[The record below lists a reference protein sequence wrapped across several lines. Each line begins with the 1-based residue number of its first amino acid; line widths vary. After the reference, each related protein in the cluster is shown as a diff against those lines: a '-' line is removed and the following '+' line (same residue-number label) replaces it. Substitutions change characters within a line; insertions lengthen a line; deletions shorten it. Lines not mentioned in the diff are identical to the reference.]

1 MGLNSRTRIA
11 VVMGLSL
18 GAAVVCSS
26 GVARAYDPKHE
37 RLARVQRSAPKT
49 LVTPEPAAPAEPTRW
64 YGWQTLTVDGLA
76 TGAFLATVLLVD
88 DMDSRSFGAGASFAA
103 WFVGAPAIHIA
114 HRRVARGFISLG
126 LRVALPLAGAGLAAA
141 TCSGDISCLGPAM
154 VGITAGI
161 AAPSVIDAVW
171 LAYEPINTKPKRTNV
186 DPPIQIGLSLN
197 PNHYGLVIQRA
208 F

>member
-1 MGLNSRTRIA
+1 L
-11 VVMGLSL
+11 LL
-18 GAAVVCSS
+18 AAVVCSN
-26 GVARAYDPKHE
+26 GVARAYDPKQQ
-37 RLARVQRSAPKT
+37 RLDRVRRSAPKT
-49 LVTPEPAAPAEPTRW
+49 LVTAEPDAPAEPTRW

-88 DMDSRSFGAGASFAA
+88 DMDARGFGAGASFAA
-103 WFVGAPAIHIA
+103 WFVGAPAIHMA

-141 TCSGDISCLGPAM
+141 TCSDSGEFACLGPVM
-154 VGITAGI
+154 LGITAGI

-171 LAYEPINTKPKRTNV
+171 LAYEPPKTKPKRANLT
-186 DPPIQIGLSLN
+186 PPIQIGLSLK
-197 PNHYGLVIQRA
+197 PNHYGLIIQRA

>member
-1 MGLNSRTRIA
+1 LLA
-11 VVMGLSL
+11 
-18 GAAVVCSS
+18 AAVVSSS
-26 GVARAYDPKHE
+26 GVARAYDPKQQ
-37 RLARVQRSAPKT
+37 RLDRVQRSAPKA
-49 LVTPEPAAPAEPTRW
+49 LAPAEPATLEEPTRW

-88 DMDSRSFGAGASFAA
+88 DMDARGLGAGASFTA

-126 LRVALPLAGAGLAAA
+126 LRLALPLAGAGLALA
-141 TCSGDISCLGPAM
+141 TCSGSGEFACLGPAM

-171 LAYEPINTKPKRTNV
+171 LAYEPPKSKPKRAEL
-186 DPPIQIGLSLN
+186 GSLFQVGISVL
-197 PNHYGLVIQRA
+197 PNNYGLVLRRE